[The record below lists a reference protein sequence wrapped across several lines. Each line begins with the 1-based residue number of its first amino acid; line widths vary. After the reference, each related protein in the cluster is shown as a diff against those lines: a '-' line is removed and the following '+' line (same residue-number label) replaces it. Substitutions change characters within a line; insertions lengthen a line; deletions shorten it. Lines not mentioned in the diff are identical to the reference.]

1 MFAFVVLLFVT
12 IISAVVV
19 VTTRNIVHAAV
30 FLAFS
35 FIGVA
40 GIYLLLDAP
49 FIAGAQVLIYVG
61 AITVLILFA
70 IMLTAQTVMR
80 EPRRTLET
88 KLVAGV
94 VSVVLFAAV
103 LAPNLVRAEW
113 AVHPGE
119 PTGGRSAASR
129 PPGRLPAA
137 PGPYDSL
144 RLLSQGLLGTYL
156 FPFEVASVLLLV
168 ALVGAIV
175 LAKEERP

>member
-1 MFAFVVLLFVT
+1 MFAFIVLLFVT
-12 IISAVVV
+12 MISAVVV

-35 FIGVA
+35 FVGVA

-94 VSVVLFAAV
+94 VAVVLFAAV
-103 LAPNLVRAEW
+103 LAPNLTRAGW
-113 AVHPGE
+113 AV
-119 PTGGRSAASR
+119 PT
-129 PPGRLPAA
+129 PAA
-137 PGPYDSL
+137 PGPYDTL

-156 FPFEVASVLLLV
+156 FPFEVASVLLLA

-175 LAKEERP
+175 LAKEER

>member
-1 MFAFVVLLFVT
+1 MFAFIVLLFVT

-35 FIGVA
+35 FVGVA

-94 VSVVLFAAV
+94 VAVVLFAAV
-103 LAPNLVRAEW
+103 LAPNLTRAAW
-113 AVHPGE
+113 AV
-119 PTGGRSAASR
+119 PT
-129 PPGRLPAA
+129 PAA
-137 PGPYDSL
+137 PGSYDTLS
-144 RLLSQGLLGTYL
+144 LLSRGLLGIYL

-175 LAKEERP
+175 LAKEER

>member
-19 VTTRNIVHAAV
+19 VTTRNIVHAAI

-35 FIGVA
+35 FVGVA

-94 VSVVLFAAV
+94 VSVVLFAAI
-103 LAPNLVRAEW
+103 LAPNLIRAGW
-113 AVHPGE
+113 AVQ
-119 PTGGRSAASR
+119 
-129 PPGRLPAA
+129 PAA
-137 PGPYDSL
+137 PGPYDTL

-156 FPFEVASVLLLV
+156 FPFEVASVLLLA

-175 LAKEERP
+175 LAKEER